1 MDKTVLLV
9 AVFAV
14 VVVVAVVVVQ
24 YFQKLRRGKQ
34 MRDVAVRL
42 GYEFHEKGDS
52 LIEGLGG
59 FDLIF
64 QGRSRTATNVLCTKA
79 DDATATFF
87 DYSYETGQAKNR
99 RIHRRS
105 VLLLESERL
114 DLPAFGLRPEGIGQ
128 KLMGLAGQQDIDF
141 EDHQKF
147 SAAYALQGPD
157 EQEIRVL
164 FGGEKLDFFAQRPGM
179 CVESNGRQLLFYRG
193 QKLIS
198 PKAIPSFVEEGLA
211 VLHLLAG

>member
-14 VVVVAVVVVQ
+14 VVVVAVVAVQ
-24 YFQKLRRGKQ
+24 YFQRVKRGNQ

-64 QGRSRTATNVLCTKA
+64 QGRSRTAANVLCTEA
-79 DDATATFF
+79 DGATATFF
-87 DYSYETGQAKNR
+87 DYSHETGQAKNR
-99 RIHRRS
+99 RIHRQS
-105 VLLLESERL
+105 ALLLESERL
-114 DLPAFGLRPEGIGQ
+114 DVPAFVLRPEGLGQ
-128 KLMGLAGQQDIDF
+128 KLMGLAGRQDIDF
-141 EDHQKF
+141 QDHQKF
-147 SAAYALQGPD
+147 SGAYALQGPD
-157 EQEIRVL
+157 EQEIRAL
-164 FGGEKLDFFAQRPGM
+164 FDGDKLDFFGRRPGM

-193 QKLIS
+193 HKLIS

-211 VLHLLAG
+211 VLRLLAG